1 MGGNPI
7 SILLVEDE
15 VAFASHLARGLESL
29 GFTVVVAHDGHE
41 GYRVAREHEFDL
53 LVLDL
58 MLPKMSGLDVLR
70 RLRAE
75 GWWVPTLVLTAKEE
89 TTDEAIALEAGAD
102 DFLRKPFSYRVLV
115 ARCRALLR
123 RGRSEEPVEIILD
136 DLVLDPRRRT
146 ARRGDTP
153 IPLSPREYWLLEYL
167 LRHEGS
173 ACSKEAILMDVWG
186 DDSSRNANV
195 VEVYIGYLRRKVD
208 EPFGATTIQ
217 TVRGQG
223 YMAKEHYRATVD
235 SNS

>member
-1 MGGNPI
+1 MAGDPI
-7 SILLVEDE
+7 NILLVEDE
-15 VAFASHLARGLESL
+15 AAFASHLGRGLESL
-29 GFTVVVAHDGHE
+29 GFTVVVAHDGHD
-41 GYRVAREHEFDL
+41 GYRLAREQEFDL

-58 MLPKMSGLDVLR
+58 MLPRMSGLDVLR

-75 GWWVPTLVLTAKEE
+75 GWWVPTLVLTAKEAV
-89 TTDEAIALEAGAD
+89 TDEAVALEAGAD
-102 DFLRKPFSYRVLV
+102 DFLRKPVSYRVLV

-123 RGRSEEPVEIILD
+123 RGRSGEPGEITLD

-167 LRHEGS
+167 VRNEGLT
-173 ACSKEAILMDVWG
+173 CSKEAILKDVWG
-186 DDSSRNANV
+186 DDSARNANV

-208 EPFGATTIQ
+208 EPFGAATIR

-223 YMAKEHYRATVD
+223 YVAKEHYRATVD
-235 SNS
+235 SR